1 MRIHALLVGTGMKVG
16 KVARL
21 EMEFILKE
29 ASVCIRQCSYSFDW
43 ASERFL

>member
-16 KVARL
+16 EAARL

-29 ASVCIRQCSYSFDW
+29 ASVRVGQRSYS
-43 ASERFL
+43 LN